1 MSRVKVIKDVT
12 ELVPIL
18 RAVSTKTKRDVYTDL
33 AESWKTEEEIEE
45 EYGEEGK
52 KALKIFDKMKLVE
65 TRWQHTGRETRRAY
79 HTYYSEVHIDA
90 SVPIAE
96 ISDVLYAAMIDEE
109 EFEDLEEQIVQ
120 SVREGDTFANDISK
134 KIEHS
139 NTTLKSLV
147 KRSVNLNY
155 KGHRV
160 EELKEGES

>member
-33 AESWKTEEEIEE
+33 ASDWKTEEEIEE

-52 KALKIFDKMKLVE
+52 NALKLFDKMKLVE
-65 TRWQHTGRETRRAY
+65 TRWQHTGRETRKAY

-90 SVPIAE
+90 SVAIDM
-96 ISDVLYAAMIDEE
+96 ISDVLYAAMIEEDE
-109 EFEDLEEQIVQ
+109 FLELEKQILE
-120 SVREGDTFANDISK
+120 SVREGDTFANDIGK
-134 KIEHS
+134 KIGHS
-139 NTTLKSLV
+139 PTTLKSLV
-147 KRSVNLNY
+147 KRSVKLNY

-160 EELKEGES
+160 EEVKEEV

>member
-33 AESWKTEEEIEE
+33 AEDWITEEEIEE
-45 EYGEEGK
+45 KYGEEGK
-52 KALKIFDKMKLVE
+52 KALKLFDKMKLVE

-96 ISDVLYAAMIDEE
+96 ISDVLYAAMLDEE
-109 EFEDLEEQIVQ
+109 EFDQLEEDILE
-120 SVREGDTFANDISK
+120 SVKEGETFANDIAK

-139 NTTLKSLV
+139 DTTLKSLV
-147 KRSVNLNY
+147 KRSVKLNY

-160 EELKEGES
+160 EEIKEGE

>member
-33 AESWKTEEEIEE
+33 ASDWKTEEEIEE

-52 KALKIFDKMKLVE
+52 NAVKLFDKMKLVE
-65 TRWQHTGRETRRAY
+65 TRWQHTGRETRKAY

-90 SVPIAE
+90 SVAIDM
-96 ISDVLYAAMIDEE
+96 ISDVLYAAMIEEDE
-109 EFEDLEEQIVQ
+109 FLELEKQILE
-120 SVREGDTFANDISK
+120 SVREGDTFANDIGK
-134 KIEHS
+134 KIGHS
-139 NTTLKSLV
+139 PTTLKSLV
-147 KRSVNLNY
+147 KRSVKLNY

-160 EELKEGES
+160 EEVKEEV

>member
-18 RAVSTKTKRDVYTDL
+18 RAVSTKTKRDVYTEL
-33 AESWKTEEEIEE
+33 AEDWITEEEIEE

-52 KALKIFDKMKLVE
+52 KALKLFDKMKLVE

-96 ISDVLYAAMIDEE
+96 ISDVLYAAMIDED
-109 EFEDLEEQIVQ
+109 EFDQIEQEILG
-120 SVREGDTFANDISK
+120 SVREGETFANDIAK
-134 KIEHS
+134 KVGHS
-139 NTTLKSLV
+139 DTTLKSLV
-147 KRSVNLNY
+147 KRSVVLNY

-160 EELKEGES
+160 KEIKEGE

>member
-33 AESWKTEEEIEE
+33 ASDWKTEEEIEE

-52 KALKIFDKMKLVE
+52 NALKLFDKMKLVE
-65 TRWQHTGRETRRAY
+65 TRWQHTGRETRKAY

-90 SVPIAE
+90 SVAIDM
-96 ISDVLYAAMIDEE
+96 ISDVLYAAMIEEDE
-109 EFEDLEEQIVQ
+109 FLELEKQILE
-120 SVREGDTFANDISK
+120 SVREGDTFANDIGK
-134 KIEHS
+134 KIGHS
-139 NTTLKSLV
+139 PTTLKSLV
-147 KRSVNLNY
+147 KRSVKLNY

-160 EELKEGES
+160 EEVKEEA